1 VKPARG
7 NKNPVTLVK
16 IVIARKGAVQPLIL
30 CELNMPYKT
39 MRPDMIPI
47 RLITLITTCSS
58 VKLSIDM
65 PRIMGRIVR
74 VSGYI

>member
-1 VKPARG
+1 VKPAAG

-16 IVIARKGAVQPLIL
+16 IVVARKRAVQPLIL

-47 RLITLITTCSS
+47 RLIATCSS
-58 VKLSIDM
+58 VKLCIDM

-74 VSGYI
+74 VSGYA